1 MNNRIRE
8 LTRAIKAGGKSTAKF
23 VLPSAL
29 SVVVAFFLATYLRPD
44 LTVFFADGEVITYHI
59 NDEPNRFRTIL
70 VDWSD
75 ENGPR
80 IVSATDVTF
89 RSAKDVTWRSDRG
102 RAWISKF
109 VIYNEGWVTA
119 NHITIG
125 IGIPNGAEVLKVVAS
140 PNITI
145 LSDTLVQTAA
155 SYPPYRKI
163 EIERLGRSENAV
175 LTVLT
180 ACSCG
185 SPARSKVADSDLFI
199 ATDKSSKN
207 YSPVL
212 FLSSQ
217 EGTGRILGALDIKDA
232 FALEK
237 GLFPSS
243 PRGYWASSIDVA
255 KNAAEPKLEPVAH
268 MKITMSVDDK
278 DGKQREISLTFP

>member
-8 LTRAIKAGGKSTAKF
+8 LTRAIKAGGKSLGKF
-23 VLPSAL
+23 VLPSVL
-29 SVVVAFFLATYLRPD
+29 SVVVAFFLATHLKPD
-44 LTVFFADGEVITYHI
+44 LIAYYADGEVITFQI
-59 NDEPNRFRTIL
+59 NNEPNKFRTIL

-89 RSAKDVTWRSDRG
+89 RSDKDVTWRSDRG

-109 VIYNEGWVTA
+109 VIDNDGWATA
-119 NHITIG
+119 NHVTIG
-125 IGIPNGAEVLKVVAS
+125 IGIPTGAELLKVVAS
-140 PNITI
+140 PNVTV
-145 LSDTLVQTAA
+145 LSDKLVQTSA

-163 EIERLGRSENAV
+163 EIERLGRSEKAV

-185 SPARSKVADSDLFI
+185 SPARSKSADSDLFI

-212 FLSSQ
+212 FLSSE
-217 EGTGRILGALDIKDA
+217 EGTGRLLYALDIKDA

-243 PRGYWASSIDVA
+243 TSGYWASSIDVA

-268 MKITMSVDDK
+268 MKITMSDDK

>member
-1 MNNRIRE
+1 MNNRVRE
-8 LTRAIKAGGKSTAKF
+8 LTRAIKAGGKSTGKF

-29 SVVVAFFLATYLRPD
+29 SVVVALFLATHLKPD
-44 LTVFFADGEVITYHI
+44 LAVFFADGEVITFQI
-59 NDEPNRFRTIL
+59 NNEPNRFRTIL
-70 VDWSD
+70 VDWLN
-75 ENGPR
+75 ENGPL
-80 IVSATDVTF
+80 IVSATNVTF

-109 VIYNEGWVTA
+109 VLDNDGWVTA

-125 IGIPNGAEVLKVVAS
+125 IGIPAGAELLKVVAS

-145 LSDTLVQTAA
+145 LSDKLVQTSA

-163 EIERLGRSENAV
+163 EIERLGRSEQAV

-185 SPARSKVADSDLFI
+185 NPARSKSADSDLYI
-199 ATDKSSKN
+199 ATDKSSKIF
-207 YSPVL
+207 SPVL
-212 FLSSQ
+212 FLSSE
-217 EGTGRILGALDIKDA
+217 EGTGRLLGPLDIKEA

-243 PRGYWASSIDVA
+243 TSGYWASSIDVA